1 MSFHI
6 YPPVTVQTSPSS
18 LALQRGPN
26 GAFVLTDVAKDT
38 ADPTNTVP
46 VPVEIVSASGTNI
59 NITAGDLNVQTT
71 AFGANFDSMR
81 IGDGTNLM
89 AVNASLEAT
98 VKDTDVEAAVQAVG
112 AQLPATIGT
121 KASADSLSV
130 VLASDQAAI
139 DVNNIA
145 GTISLPTGAATA
157 ARQDTAF
164 IQLEAIENA
173 VANNGTILSS
183 LDGKDFA
190 TQTTLDA
197 INTKTPSLGQA
208 ADAGSTPVTLSTLQ
222 ASNLADVDTAVTA
235 LAAEITANGLKVDI
249 QTIAGIATEA
259 TLATL
264 SAKLPATLGSKISAE
279 SLTVTLAT
287 DQTPLPL
294 DVPKVIGFDRVDF
307 AATNVTDAAY
317 VEIEAVTP
325 AIYKAARFFYAG
337 GQPLYLA
344 VGGVA
349 AEVDVFMIPS
359 GADFEIR
366 LSDIAAGSRISLKAV
381 NAATTVSSGQLI
393 INWLG

>member
-157 ARQDTAF
+157 ARQDASF

-190 TQTTLDA
+190 TQTTLAA

-222 ASNLADVDTAVTA
+222 ASNLADIDTAVTA
-235 LAAEITANGLKVDI
+235 LAAEVTANGLKVDF

-287 DQTPLPL
+287 DQAPLPL

-307 AATNVTDAAY
+307 TATNVTDATY
-317 VEIEAVTP
+317 VEIEDVTP
-325 AIYKAARFFYAG
+325 VIYKAARFFYAG